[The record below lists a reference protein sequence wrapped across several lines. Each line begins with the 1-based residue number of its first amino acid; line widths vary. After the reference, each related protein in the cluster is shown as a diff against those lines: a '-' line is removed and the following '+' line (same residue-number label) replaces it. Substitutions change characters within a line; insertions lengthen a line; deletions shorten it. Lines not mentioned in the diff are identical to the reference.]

1 MNLEELL
8 KWRPWPPGDYWT
20 QFVAVEQLDK
30 QSRTRLAVV
39 ALEFQNA
46 VLTAQ
51 LKANQASLEI
61 VGKGNL

>member
-8 KWRPWPPGDYWT
+8 KFRPWPPGDYWT
-20 QFVAVEQLDK
+20 QFISIEQLDK

-39 ALEFQNA
+39 ALEFQSA

-51 LKANQASLEI
+51 LKANQQSLEI
-61 VGKGNL
+61 VNKGSL